1 MPKRLR
7 DADGLTPQEA
17 RFAVYLSQGMTQTDA
32 FRKAWPK
39 TRAKPTAIHEA
50 ASRMANKPYMRAR
63 IRELLKSMKA
73 SDLLSQGEWMEWV
86 TGIAR
91 EAHAAKQYAA
101 AGSLVRLL
109 GQANGTLK
117 EHGLGQSELGF
128 SEENLIERLAG
139 QNPELKRQLAALLGK
154 PTFQKPDSS
163 DTKH

>member
-1 MPKRLR
+1 MPKRAK
-7 DADGLTPQEA
+7 DSDGLTSQEA
-17 RFAVYLSQGMTQTDA
+17 KFCIFRARGASQRQAYAQA
-32 FRKAWPK
+32 FPK
-39 TRAKPTAIHEA
+39 SRANEESLDNLAYRLEKRVEVQ
-50 ASRMANKPYMRAR
+50 AR
-63 IRELLKSMKA
+63 IRELLKASKA
-73 SDLLSQGEWMEWV
+73 ADLISQGEWTAWV
-86 TGIAR
+86 TDIAR

-139 QNPELKRQLAALLGK
+139 GDAEKKRLLAALLGK
-154 PTFQKPDSS
+154 PTFQKQDPS

>member
-17 RFAVYLSQGMTQTDA
+17 KFCVYLAQGLTQADA
-32 FRKAWPK
+32 FRKCWPK
-39 TRAKPTAIHEA
+39 SRQANERLYKSASELAAKPHI
-50 ASRMANKPYMRAR
+50 RGR
-63 IRELLKSMKA
+63 IRELLKGMKA
-73 SDLLSQGEWMEWV
+73 SDLLSSAEWMQWV
-86 TGIAR
+86 TEIAR

-101 AGSLVRLL
+101 AGGLVRLL

-154 PTFQKPDSS
+154 PTFQKQDSS